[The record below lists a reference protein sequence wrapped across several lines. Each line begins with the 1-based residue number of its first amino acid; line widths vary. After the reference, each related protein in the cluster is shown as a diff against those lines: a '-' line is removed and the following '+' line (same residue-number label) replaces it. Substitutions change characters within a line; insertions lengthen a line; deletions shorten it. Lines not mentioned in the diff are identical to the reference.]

1 MSTLLIGHAECAAHF
16 DDARREL
23 RGASVL
29 VSDQLIEAIGPAAEL
44 PATGSDPS
52 AEAGGRARADERRGH
67 PGRRPE
73 HRAAAPPNSD
83 TPVGMPFSSV

>member
-1 MSTLLIGHAECAAHF
+1 MSTLLIRHAECAASF

-44 PATGSDPS
+44 PATARPERGSWWPS
-52 AEAGGRARADERRGH
+52 KGGRTSRSSRQT
-67 PGRRPE
+67 PGTPGCR
-73 HRAAAPPNSD
+73 PPNSD
-83 TPVGMPFSSV
+83 TPVDLPFSSV

>member
-1 MSTLLIGHAECAAHF
+1 MSTLLIRHAECAASF

-44 PATGSDPS
+44 PAT
-52 AEAGGRARADERRGH
+52 A
-67 PGRRPE
+67 RPE
-73 HRAAAPPNSD
+73 QRDQRVYSTSKRKINPLSPNGSQQ
-83 TPVGMPFSSV
+83 V